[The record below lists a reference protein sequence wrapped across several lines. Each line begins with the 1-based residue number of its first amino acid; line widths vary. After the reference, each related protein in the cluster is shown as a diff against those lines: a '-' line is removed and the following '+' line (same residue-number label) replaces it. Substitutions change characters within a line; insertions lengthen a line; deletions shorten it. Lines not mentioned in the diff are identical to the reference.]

1 MNILISAGPTM
12 EPIDSVRFIS
22 NRSSGKMGVALAEA
36 ALKADHQVRVV
47 HGPLMAQIPSGGEWT
62 YVETAME
69 MLEGLKASM
78 EWADVVIMAAAVCD
92 MRPVQKH
99 TTKVEKS
106 QLTKL
111 EMDYNPDIIKHLA
124 ESFPECHIISFSLE
138 NSLDIERP
146 LRKMRS
152 KNADWVVY
160 NQLESMGSN
169 SSKFGV
175 MNREGESLLPLKELY
190 KDDLA
195 KELMVLIGA
204 NVSPALV

>member
-1 MNILISAGPTM
+1 MNILISAGPTL

-36 ALKADHQVRVV
+36 ALKAGHQVRVV
-47 HGPLMAQIPSGGEWT
+47 HGPLMAHIPHGGEWT
-62 YVETAME
+62 YVETALE

-92 MRPVQKH
+92 MRPVLKH
-99 TTKVEKS
+99 DTKVEKS

-124 ESFPECHIISFSLE
+124 ESFPSCHIISFSLE
-138 NSLDIERP
+138 NSLDKERP

-175 MNREGESLLPLKELY
+175 MNREGESLLPLTELY

-204 NVSPALV
+204 KVSPAFV